1 MAVMKRSEEREL
13 KLGAPPSFH
22 LPSFD
27 DLDDGFV
34 ARAHESQRRQT
45 LYLDTDELALT
56 RWGVSLRHRQGE
68 GWTLK
73 LPSEE
78 TGDQLVR
85 TELTLEGTSRRPP
98 AEVTEL
104 VRAYVRTAP
113 LGPQVRLR
121 TLRRRL
127 DLHDADGV
135 VVARL
140 FDDEVSVLDGR
151 RVAARFRELE
161 VETNEATPEGLLAQ
175 IVQRLRSKG
184 AGKPDPT
191 PKIVRALGPR
201 AQEPPEVEVVK
212 LGPDPTAGEVVQR
225 AIAASVTRLIRHD
238 VVVRLDTDPEG
249 VHQARV
255 ATRRL
260 RSDLRTFAP
269 LVSAAWA
276 RGLRAELGWLADA
289 LGRVRD
295 GDVML
300 ERMRTR
306 ATSLPAASAHGATRV
321 LAALERERNVAF
333 DELQEAIRSE
343 RYLSLLELLVAAAR
357 EPALVGDAGL
367 PAKEVLPGLLR
378 QPWKKLAR
386 AVKAIGDPP
395 TDEELHA
402 VRIRTKRCR
411 YAAEAVAPVLGKRAR
426 AFASH
431 AAELQEVLG
440 DLNDAVVAESWLR
453 DWTTRARSREAV
465 FAAGELAGLERASG
479 DVHRA
484 HWWKAWKQLASRE
497 PQTWM

>member
-1 MAVMKRSEEREL
+1 MKRSEEREI
-13 KLGAPPSFH
+13 KLGAPPSFR

-27 DLDDGFV
+27 DPDSGVV
-34 ARAHESQRRQT
+34 ARPDEPQRLQT

-56 RWGVSLRHRQGE
+56 RWGISLRHRQGE

-73 LPSEE
+73 LPSDDM
-78 TGDQLVR
+78 GDLLVR
-85 TELTLEGTSRRPP
+85 TELTFEGDSRRPP
-98 AEVTEL
+98 PEAIEL
-104 VRAYVRTAP
+104 VRAYVRTAT
-113 LGPQVRLR
+113 LGPQARLR
-121 TLRRRL
+121 TLRKRL
-127 DLHDADGV
+127 DLHDADGAV
-135 VVARL
+135 VVRL

-151 RVAARFRELE
+151 RVAARFRE
-161 VETNEATPEGLLAQ
+161 VEAEATEATPDGLLAS
-175 IVQRLRSKG
+175 IVDRLRSEG
-184 AGKPDPT
+184 AGEPDPT

-201 AQEPPEVEVVK
+201 ALEPPEVDVAK
-212 LGPDPTAGEVVQR
+212 LGRHPAAGEVVRR

-269 LVSAAWA
+269 LVSAEWA
-276 RGLRAELGWLADA
+276 RSLRDELGWLADA

-306 ATSLPAASAHGATRV
+306 AASLPEAGAHGATHV
-321 LAALERERNVAF
+321 LTALEQERNVAF
-333 DELQEAIRSE
+333 DELREAIHSD
-343 RYLSLLELLVAAAR
+343 RYLKLLDLLVAAAR
-357 EPALVGDAGL
+357 EPALVGDADL
-367 PAKEVLPGLLR
+367 PAKEVLPELVR
-378 QPWKKLAR
+378 RPWKKLAK

-395 TDEELHA
+395 ADSELHA

-426 AFASH
+426 AFASA

-453 DWTTRARSREAV
+453 DWTTSARSREAV
-465 FAAGELAGLERASG
+465 FAAGELAGLERAAG
-479 DVHRA
+479 DVARA
-484 HWWKAWKQLASRE
+484 GWRKAWKQLASRE
-497 PQTWM
+497 PQTWT